1 MTEANQGQKVKIII
15 DFDKNNSNSIKALS
29 VKKITN
35 IKVISRFMNCK
46 MLMFAKVSLISFVY
60 DVIDVFAFPN
70 EHVKGIVA
78 KNDIMKCHLYLTLTD
93 TESASIFFVF
103 VCKIHSLN
111 TEVRGRE
118 LIFQILID
126 SKLLER
132 LDPSDEFWLQFH
144 VKNPKLKK
152 SWTMRG

>member
-78 KNDIMKCHLYLTLTD
+78 KNDIMKCHLYLTLTGTD
-93 TESASIFFVF
+93 SASIFFVF

-132 LDPSDEFWLQFH
+132 LDPSDEFWLQFQ